1 MKSDDQLS
9 LPDFRP
15 GGTTESSPALQCRDH
30 GREPV
35 RPGGTL
41 DGRKVTRHAL
51 QPSLRDGI
59 RGEAHPA
66 LKCRAT
72 FSRPSGTGRTR
83 ETPSK
88 LIRHRETQRRF
99 PLLGWGS
106 TSFDGPDN
114 LLSGWPQAT
123 GSTHYSKTHDSRL
136 LPVRR
141 SAPGQQ
147 VVRAIEASSVAEQVH
162 DDKISRFHFGHAS
175 DSEVAAVVPNG
186 GACRFYRPQA
196 PPLGTAAATSEPAP
210 DVVGSRR
217 PPGDGPQ
224 GHAYRPSPGGRRL
237 PSEGMRNGGSPSIHA
252 PNTQRSATV
261 GGTDS

>member
-9 LPDFRP
+9 VAGFRP
-15 GGTTESSPALQCRDH
+15 GGTTESSPAIYCRDH
-30 GREPV
+30 GRKSV

-41 DGRKVTRHAL
+41 DGREATRRAL

-72 FSRPSGTGRTR
+72 LNRPSGTGRTR
-83 ETPSK
+83 KASFK
-88 LIRHRETQRRF
+88 FRHPELVEGSASRRF
-99 PLLGWGS
+99 SPS
-106 TSFDGPDN
+106 SCH
-114 LLSGWPQAT
+114 S
-123 GSTHYSKTHDSRL
+123 SC
-136 LPVRR
+136 RR
-141 SAPGQQ
+141 G
-147 VVRAIEASSVAEQVH
+147 IASL

-210 DVVGSRR
+210 DVIGSRR
-217 PPGDGPQ
+217 PPGD

-237 PSEGMRNGGSPSIHA
+237 PFEVIDTIVGIRDRGTPLFIPS
-252 PNTQRSATV
+252 PNTRSTTAA
-261 GGTDS
+261 GGRPT